1 MIDFKCKEKLRTL
14 QQAAMEAV
22 VNDIKSG
29 HKKVMIVAPTG
40 LGKTAITGGL
50 SKYFIDNQPN
60 SIVLIASH
68 LGLLIEQSSAS
79 FMRFWG
85 LATDVLQ
92 ARRLPSPDSRC
103 VLTTVQSSSQVGK
116 IYAWKESL
124 DNGNDITTVML
135 DEVHINSGTKRI
147 NKLMSFFPT
156 ANYIGFTGSPFKRN
170 RDMTCLFDKVSFSVS
185 LEEAI
190 QTGLLVPPKLNAMPV
205 EDKKNTENIMAMCL
219 NIVMRRHSQHRCV
232 VFMRT
237 IDDAVK
243 MRDVFRKTGFSSEAI
258 VSTMDGGT
266 RDKILKDCNE
276 NRHNAPQILVTV
288 DVLSVGAD
296 IPSLMAIIM
305 PYGTGSVATYLQRIG
320 RGLRL
325 FRGKSYC
332 SVYVGGPD
340 PKIIEEQ
347 YEQVTR
353 KAMKAGKR
361 CDNIFDDFEL
371 NKGVMTNEEYKLT
384 LDMMKLYKRVKDKGL
399 STLADMVAERRF
411 PKELMKHLVKTT
423 ATITNHNNTAMT
435 DAQRGLLERNKI
447 QTDGLNRN
455 EASAIIDALAKA
467 GGWGSSVPEVPEGK
481 WKGKP
486 ATSVPWS
493 YISMVCKTG
502 SKYYNKELHGFFR
515 RTRGVK

>member
-1 MIDFKCKEKLRTL
+1 MIDFKCKEKLRPL

-22 VNDIKSG
+22 VRDIAAG
-29 HKKVMIVAPTG
+29 HKKVIVVAPTG
-40 LGKTAITGGL
+40 LGKTNLAGGL
-50 SKYFIDNQPN
+50 CTYYTSKDVNAIAL
-60 SIVLIASH
+60 VASH

-79 FMRFWG
+79 FKRFWG
-85 LATDVLQ
+85 LDTDVLQ
-92 ARRLPSPDSRC
+92 AKKLPSPDAKC

-116 IYAWKESL
+116 VYAWKESL
-124 DNGNDITTVML
+124 DNGKDITTVIL

-147 NKLMSFFPT
+147 NKLMSFFPN

-170 RDMTCLFDKVSFSVS
+170 MDMTNLFDKVSFSVS

-190 QTGLLVPPKLNAMPV
+190 QSGILLPPKLNAMPV
-205 EDKKNTENIMAMCL
+205 KDKKNTEDIMSMCL

-237 IDDAVK
+237 IDDANK
-243 MRDVFRKTGFSSEAI
+243 MRDVFRNMGFTSEAV
-258 VSTMDGGT
+258 VSTMDDKV

-296 IPSLMAIIM
+296 IPSIMAIIM

-332 SVYVGGPD
+332 SVYIGGPD
-340 PKIIEEQ
+340 PQIIEKQ
-347 YEQVTR
+347 YEEITR

-361 CDNIFDDFEL
+361 CDNIFEDFEL
-371 NKGVMTNEEYKLT
+371 NKGIMDNTEYKLT

-399 STLADMVAERRF
+399 ATLADMVAERRF
-411 PKELMKHLVKTT
+411 PKELLKHLVKSG
-423 ATITNHNNTAMT
+423 ATITSHNNTAMT
-435 DAQRGLLERNKI
+435 DAQRSVLERNKI
-447 QTDGLNRN
+447 QTDNLNRN
-455 EASAIIDALAKA
+455 EASIIIDAMAA
-467 GGWGSSVPEVPEGK
+467 ANGWASNVREVPEGK

-493 YISMVCKTG
+493 YINMVCKEG

>member
-22 VNDIKSG
+22 VRDIHAG

-50 SKYFIDNQPN
+50 SKYFIDNNPN
-60 SIVLIASH
+60 AIVLIASH

-92 ARRLPSPDSRC
+92 AKRLPSPDSRC

-124 DNGNDITTVML
+124 DNGNDISTVML

-147 NKLMSFFPT
+147 NKLMSFFPS

-170 RDMTCLFDKVSFSVS
+170 MDMTNLFDKVSFSVS

-190 QTGLLVPPKLNAMPV
+190 QAGLLVPPRLNALQV
-205 EDKKNTENIMAMCL
+205 DDKKNVENIMAMCL
-219 NIVMRRHSQHRCV
+219 NVVIRRHSQHRCV

-237 IDDAVK
+237 IEDATK
-243 MRDVFRKTGFSSEAI
+243 MRDVFRKTGFISEAI
-258 VSTMDGGT
+258 VSTMDSET

-276 NRHNAPQILVTV
+276 NRPNAPQILVTV

-296 IPSLMAIIM
+296 IPSLMAIVM
-305 PYGTGSVATYLQRIG
+305 PYGTGSVSTYLQRIG

-340 PKIIEEQ
+340 PKIVEEQ
-347 YEQVTR
+347 YQQVTR

-361 CDNIFDDFEL
+361 CDNIFEDFEM
-371 NKGVMTNEEYKLT
+371 NKGIMTNEEHKLT
-384 LDMMKLYKRVKDKGL
+384 LDMMKMYKRVKDKGL
-399 STLADMVAERRF
+399 VTLADMIAERRF
-411 PKELMKHLVKTT
+411 PKELMKHLVSAST
-423 ATITNHNNTAMT
+423 TITSHNNTAMT
-435 DAQRGLLERNKI
+435 DAQRNLLNRNKI
-447 QTDGLNRN
+447 ATDGLNRN
-455 EASAIIDALAKA
+455 EASVIIDAMASA
-467 GGWGSSVPEVPEGK
+467 GGWGSTVASVPDGR

-493 YISMVCKTG
+493 YVSMVCKTG
-502 SKYYNKELHGFFR
+502 SKYYNKELHEFFKK
-515 RTRGVK
+515 TRGVK